1 MPHTAPESRAAE
13 THAAVRAA
21 LFLVLVGMCAALH
34 IWKVPPALPQLQ
46 AEFRLSLVA
55 SGFLLS
61 AVQLGGLVLGLPIA
75 LVAERIGLRRCI
87 LSGLSI
93 LAAASTL
100 GAWMDSSL
108 LVLLFR
114 AAEGCGFLMVAM
126 PIPAL
131 IRRLVP
137 PGRLSRIMG
146 LWGSYMPLGTVVILL
161 AGSWVLSLGSWQL
174 LWSLLAAL
182 TLGCLLLTLRLVP
195 PDPAAD
201 PADPASL
208 LAQLART
215 TLGSANV
222 WLVALIFGLYSGQWI
237 AVIGFL
243 PTVYAAQGVGGT
255 TAGLLTAIVAGAN
268 AIGNLAAGRLL
279 HRGVPGWHLLVA
291 GLGTMILCAY
301 AAFGADLPASAQF
314 GAVLMFSM
322 VGGLVPTT
330 LFVLALTLAPTPQT
344 TSTTIGWM
352 QQCSS
357 LGQFFGPPIVAWVVN
372 RAGGDWQWTW
382 TATAAFAAAG
392 IVLAIL
398 LGLRARPRAR
408 ACLANLYTIGGTG
421 RPDWAQSTGAAT
433 GRMRL
438 GQSGSARFTRRS
450 GTAWLQ
456 RIE

>member
-1 MPHTAPESRAAE
+1 MPHTAPGLRAAE
-13 THAAVRAA
+13 THAAIRAA

-46 AEFRLSLVA
+46 VELGLSLVE

-61 AVQLGGLVLGLPIA
+61 AVQLGGLFLGLPVA
-75 LVAERIGLRRCI
+75 LVAERIGLRRCV
-87 LSGLSI
+87 LAGLGI
-93 LAAASTL
+93 LATASML
-100 GAWMDSSL
+100 GAWLDSSL

-114 AAEGCGFLMVAM
+114 AAEGCGVLMVAM

-137 PGRLSRIMG
+137 PDRLSRIMG
-146 LWGSYMPLGTVVILL
+146 LWGSYMPLGTVIILL
-161 AGSWVLSLGSWQL
+161 GGSWVLSLGSWQL
-174 LWSLLAAL
+174 LWWLLAAL
-182 TLGCLLLTLRLVP
+182 TVGCLLLTLRLVP
-195 PDPAAD
+195 ADAPAGAGRPRD
-201 PADPASL
+201 SL
-208 LAQLART
+208 LQLART
-215 TLGSANV
+215 TLGSVNV
-222 WLVALIFGLYSGQWI
+222 WLIALIFGLYAGQWM

-243 PTVYAAQGVGGT
+243 PTIYAAQGVSGT

-279 HRGVPGWHLLVA
+279 HRGAPGWHLLVA

-301 AAFGADLPASAQF
+301 AAFGAGLPASAQF
-314 GAVLMFSM
+314 AAVLVFSM
-322 VGGLVPTT
+322 VGGLVPAT

-357 LGQFFGPPIVAWVVN
+357 LGQFVGPPVVAWTVN
-372 RAGGDWQWTW
+372 RSGGDWQWTW

-398 LGLRARPRAR
+398 IGLRAKPRA
-408 ACLANLYTIGGTG
+408 
-421 RPDWAQSTGAAT
+421 SAT
-433 GRMRL
+433 R
-438 GQSGSARFTRRS
+438 
-450 GTAWLQ
+450 
-456 RIE
+456 